1 MRLHSGAGSI
11 PISGAFSQVMGKWYK
26 IIRPFWDSYRNFSE
40 TIAMRPASIFKKWG
54 WILVPLVLVAA
65 CREKQS
71 ESKPVANQPVNLDSL
86 NKAYKL
92 DKIQLPPGFQIS
104 FFAKVPN
111 ARSMCLGDNGTLFV
125 GNRSENSVYAVVD
138 NNHDGLADSVYTIAT
153 GLNMPNGVAF
163 RNGSL
168 YVAEISR
175 ITRYD
180 NIESNLSQP
189 PKPVVVYDK
198 FPDKE
203 HHGWKFIAFG
213 PEGKLYV
220 PVGAPCNVCD
230 EKDSIF
236 ATITRMNPDGTGLEI
251 FAKGVRNSVGFTW
264 HPDSKELWFT
274 DNGRDELGDDVPF
287 CELNYAPRQGM
298 HFGFPYCH
306 QGDVLDPVFGKNKN
320 CADYTPPAEKMGPHV
335 APLGLRFYTGSMF
348 PADYKNRL
356 IIAQHGSWNRRIPAG
371 YRVMMVT
378 LDGNKV
384 SKYEPFATGWLQNE
398 KEVLGRPV
406 DVLQLADG
414 SLLISDDMNGAIYRV
429 TYKL

>member
-1 MRLHSGAGSI
+1 
-11 PISGAFSQVMGKWYK
+11 MG
-26 IIRPFWDSYRNFSE
+26 IRDKNITLFCRVYRTFYQ
-40 TIAMRPASIFKKWG
+40 TIAMRPASTFKKWG

-65 CREKQS
+65 CQEKTK
-71 ESKPVANQPVNLDSL
+71 ESKPAPAQAANIDSL
-86 NKAYKL
+86 NKVYKL

-111 ARSMCLGDNGTLFV
+111 ARSLCMGEKGTIFA
-125 GNRSENSVYAVVD
+125 GNRSEKSVYAIVD
-138 NNHDGLADSVYTIAT
+138 SNQDGIADKVYTIAS

-175 ITRYD
+175 ILRYD
-180 NIESNLSQP
+180 DIENKLASP
-189 PKPVVVYDK
+189 PVPVVVYDK
-198 FPDKE
+198 FPTKE

-213 PEGKLYV
+213 PDGKLYV
-220 PVGAPCNVCD
+220 PVGAPCNVCE

-236 ATITRMNPDGTGLEI
+236 ATITRMNPDGSGLEI
-251 FAKGVRNSVGFTW
+251 FARGVRNSVGFTW
-264 HPDSKELWFT
+264 HPENGELWFT

-287 CELNYAPRQGM
+287 CELNHAPKIGM

-306 QGDVLDPVFGKNKN
+306 QGDVPDPEFGKNKN
-320 CADYTPPAEKMGPHV
+320 CADYTPPAQKMGPHV

-348 PADYKNRL
+348 PPEYKNRL

-371 YRVMMVT
+371 YRVMMASIE
-378 LDGNKV
+378 GNKV
-384 SKYEPFATGWLQNE
+384 VKYEPFATGWLQNE

-406 DVLQLADG
+406 DVLQLPDG
-414 SLLISDDMNGAIYRV
+414 SMLISDDMNGAIYRV
-429 TYKL
+429 TYKS